1 MEVIRTQKEQALQDI
16 QTALGREEEEAYIL
30 TSLKQAVQSLEAEL
44 KGLKEKT
51 ASNQA
56 LVQEFISLRQILLQK
71 EQALSACRERISRLR
86 AEEASLKAKMD
97 SLREQE
103 KEKNEHLEDWKEK
116 TLSVQIES
124 WRREKSGLE
133 KSYEQA
139 AEAFR
144 ECNTRFTALQSAVS
158 TLREQNK
165 EAELLSEPEILACKA
180 VLSEK
185 KEKKAAQRSQL
196 YAEMENNRRIFNA
209 VQGKEAKMAAAEQE
223 YVWMK
228 ALADTAGG
236 TLSGKPKIEFE
247 TYVQTAFF
255 DRILRRAN
263 LRLMTMSSGQYELK
277 RQAAGENKKEKA
289 GLELNVIDHYN
300 GSERSV
306 KTLSGGETFQ
316 ASLSLALGLAD
327 EIQSNAGGIRL
338 DAMFVDE
345 GFGSL
350 DEEALNQAM
359 KALYSLA
366 EGQRMV
372 GIISHVSE
380 LKERISRRITVTK
393 NRKTGGVGS
402 TVQVSGES

>member
-30 TSLKQAVQSLEAEL
+30 TALKQAVQSLEAEL

-103 KEKNEHLEDWKEK
+103 KEKNEHLEDWKEE

-124 WRREKSGLE
+124 WRREKSGME

-185 KEKKAAQRSQL
+185 KEKKASQV
-196 YAEMENNRRIFNA
+196 FF
-209 VQGKEAKMAAAEQE
+209 
-223 YVWMK
+223 
-228 ALADTAGG
+228 AGQF
-236 TLSGKPKIEFE
+236 P
-247 TYVQTAFF
+247 
-255 DRILRRAN
+255 
-263 LRLMTMSSGQYELK
+263 LK
-277 RQAAGENKKEKA
+277 
-289 GLELNVIDHYN
+289 
-300 GSERSV
+300 SERSV
-306 KTLSGGETFQ
+306 RKARNS
-316 ASLSLALGLAD
+316 
-327 EIQSNAGGIRL
+327 IRT
-338 DAMFVDE
+338 VC
-345 GFGSL
+345 
-350 DEEALNQAM
+350 
-359 KALYSLA
+359 A
-366 EGQRMV
+366 EWR
-372 GIISHVSE
+372 
-380 LKERISRRITVTK
+380 
-393 NRKTGGVGS
+393 
-402 TVQVSGES
+402 